1 MIEKSRVMF
10 MNSEET
16 LKITELDSRVGNPRL
31 QMLKAALPYLPPEG
45 QRFAAILT
53 KWSEFQATLRLFDNP
68 EELLSIC
75 EVKEAPPG
83 PFGILDEIKK
93 YGSPEDKNRIEF
105 AKNFMQAMNLYRQ
118 MEAMQK
124 ENRKEKEEE
133 EDLESQSWN
142 NDPSL
147 AQMDPKKLSLLMD
160 MAKNVNGQTPDSL
173 MPFLMSLMTKS
184 REQGL
189 TFTDAETDLILNVL
203 RQNMSPEE
211 QSRIDMIRQM
221 VRAMEKS
228 QNSGK

>member
-1 MIEKSRVMF
+1 

-53 KWSEFQATLRLFDNP
+53 KWFEFQATLRLFEDP
-68 EELLSIC
+68 EESLSIC
-75 EVKEAPPG
+75 EVKETPPG
-83 PFGILDEIKK
+83 PFGILNEIKK
-93 YGSPEDKNRIEF
+93 YGSPEDKSRIEF
-105 AKNFMQAMNLYRQ
+105 VQNFIQAMNLYRQ
-118 MEAMQK
+118 METMQGEAGK
-124 ENRKEKEEE
+124 EKKEEE
-133 EDLESQSWN
+133 NLETQTWK

-160 MAKNVNGQTPDSL
+160 MAKSVNGQTPDSL

-211 QSRIDMIRQM
+211 QSRIDTIRQM
-221 VRAMEKS
+221 VRMMENHS
-228 QNSGK
+228 NNGK

>member
-1 MIEKSRVMF
+1 

-45 QRFAAILT
+45 QRLAAILT
-53 KWSEFQATLRLFDNP
+53 KWFEFQTTLRLFEDP
-68 EELLSIC
+68 EEILSIC
-75 EVKEAPPG
+75 EVKETPPG
-83 PFGILDEIKK
+83 PFGILNEIKK
-93 YGSPEDKNRIEF
+93 YGSPEDKSRIEF
-105 AKNFMQAMNLYRQ
+105 AQNFIQAMNLYRQ
-118 MEAMQK
+118 MESMQGEIGK
-124 ENRKEKEEE
+124 EKKEEE
-133 EDLESQSWN
+133 NLETQAWK

-221 VRAMEKS
+221 VRMMENHS
-228 QNSGK
+228 HNGK